1 MSQQE
6 LDLRRSLQSARRYR
20 MIIVACA
27 VLGLAA
33 GTMLTVLRP
42 PLYHSRALVVL
53 PTSAAKYIGTQVVIA
68 SSQPVLTGAQSS
80 LHPPVPLSTLLAR
93 VQTNSVTSNVVGV
106 TAGAKDAAAA
116 ENIANAVADSYVSY
130 LGSRN
135 APGGQVVARVLER
148 ATSADR
154 ASLSSRLVLTGGLGA
169 LLGGLIGS
177 IVAMIL
183 GRTDRRLRERDEIA
197 DSIGAPVLASV
208 SASRPSGTAGWA
220 KLLEDYQPGVVN
232 AWSMRQAL
240 QTLGVADPAR
250 LGPAGG
256 GSSLGVMSLSSDPR
270 ALALG
275 PQFAVYAARLGI
287 PTTLVVG
294 PQQDPNVTA
303 TLRAACAAPAAIPPR
318 RPTRLRVAVADHE
331 GGGQIPDTALTIVVA
346 VVDGGNPRVAA
357 TMRAATTVLAVS
369 AGAAT
374 AEQLARVA
382 AGAAADSRQITGIL
396 VADPD
401 PADHTTGR
409 LAQPGRA
416 ARRRLPTRLTGTSME
431 AER

>member
-6 LDLRRSLQSARRYR
+6 LDLKRFLKAVRRYR
-20 MIIVACA
+20 LLVVGIA

-33 GTMLTVLRP
+33 GAAFTVLRP
-42 PLYHSRALVVL
+42 PLFTSRALVVL
-53 PTSAAKYIGTQVVIA
+53 PTSAAKYIETQVVIA
-68 SSQPVLTGAQSS
+68 NSQPVLIGAQRAI
-80 LHPPVPLSTLLAR
+80 HPPVPLTTLLAT
-93 VQTNSVTSNVVGV
+93 VQTKSVTTNVVGI
-106 TAGAKDAAAA
+106 TAAARTAASA

-130 LGSRN
+130 LGSKN
-135 APGGQVVARVLER
+135 VPGGTVPARVLVH

-154 ASLSSRLVLTGGLGA
+154 APLASRLLLTGGLGA
-169 LLGGLIGS
+169 LLGALIGT
-177 IVAMIL
+177 IVAVAL

-208 SASRPSGTAGWA
+208 YANRPSGTAGWA
-220 KLLEDYQPGVVN
+220 KLLEDYEPGVVN

-240 QTLGVADPAR
+240 DSLGLADGDTV
-250 LGPAGG
+250 GPAGG
-256 GSSLGVMSLSSDPR
+256 GFSLAVMSLSSDPR

-275 PQFAVYAARLGI
+275 PQFAVYAARLGVHTALI
-287 PTTLVVG
+287 IG

-318 RPTRLRVAVADHE
+318 RPAGLRVAVADQE
-331 GGGQIPDTALTIVVA
+331 GAGRFPDAALTIVVA
-346 VVDGGNPRVAA
+346 VVDGENPQVAD
-357 TMRAATTVLAVS
+357 TMGAGVTVLAVS

-382 AGAAADSRQITGIL
+382 AGAAADGRRIAGIL

-409 LAQPGRA
+409 LPQPGRA

-431 AER
+431 GER